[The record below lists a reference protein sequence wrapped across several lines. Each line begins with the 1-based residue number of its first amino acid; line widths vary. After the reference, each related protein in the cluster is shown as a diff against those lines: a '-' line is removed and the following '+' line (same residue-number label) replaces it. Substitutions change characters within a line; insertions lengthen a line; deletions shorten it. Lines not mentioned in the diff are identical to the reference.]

1 MLFPLFFRF
10 FHPLLIP
17 VGCSVLWLVP
27 AACVLTTNSSPSL
40 LYLSSLL
47 LQKREWKVLLHC
59 LLLSLALPF
68 RSLLSSLLFFSLSYP
83 WPLLPLCTLMQRSL
97 SRLDWDNTRDS
108 RRVNDS
114 CGERARDR
122 QRRFTNKDGER
133 PRVLLLLLQL
143 LFQLLSNFT
152 LTPKELLSFPD
163 VCSSVSF
170 LARHLLSVLS
180 LSLSSSLLRI
190 KTRVSSIWFVWVN
203 IFCGWTERLPPSLFS
218 LCLKDLEIYHLHVF
232 VRPESDTL
240 QVPSDEKYPLSL
252 AIHAVLFLQI
262 VLQIVLKSY
271 DSRFCH
277 KHPQVT
283 VIKGRMFCKLD
294 VSLVQ
299 GRCMNKHDT
308 NNHTSSLLRL
318 LHRRLTTKGNH
329 RHHECKRS
337 SSSKT
342 EIRARGKQ
350 EMSVDQGRD
359 EQDSETNDSTTKQ
372 NRKSR
377 KWLITCNKDVWS
389 SIRKVSEASRDNFSS
404 KTPTWPSSS
413 WRNSCHKQH
422 QELSGHLVMFSTR
435 DSTSQR
441 SRETEAGCSLQLVF
455 DIREKRELTSEGET
469 YVTTLIVL
477 TEGSWCVSSCAMN
490 VL

>member
-1 MLFPLFFRF
+1 MFRSLTRACCLCPDNELFSLCLLSLPL
-10 FHPLLIP
+10 
-17 VGCSVLWLVP
+17 
-27 AACVLTTNSSPSL
+27 
-40 LYLSSLL
+40 SLL

-143 LFQLLSNFT
+143 LFQLLFQLLSNFT

-232 VRPESDTL
+232 VRLESDTRK
-240 QVPSDEKYPLSL
+240 VPSDEKYPLSL
-252 AIHAVLFLQI
+252 AIHAVL
-262 VLQIVLKSY
+262 S
-271 DSRFCH
+271 
-277 KHPQVT
+277 
-283 VIKGRMFCKLD
+283 
-294 VSLVQ
+294 
-299 GRCMNKHDT
+299 
-308 NNHTSSLLRL
+308 
-318 LHRRLTTKGNH
+318 
-329 RHHECKRS
+329 
-337 SSSKT
+337 
-342 EIRARGKQ
+342 
-350 EMSVDQGRD
+350 
-359 EQDSETNDSTTKQ
+359 
-372 NRKSR
+372 
-377 KWLITCNKDVWS
+377 
-389 SIRKVSEASRDNFSS
+389 
-404 KTPTWPSSS
+404 
-413 WRNSCHKQH
+413 
-422 QELSGHLVMFSTR
+422 
-435 DSTSQR
+435 
-441 SRETEAGCSLQLVF
+441 
-455 DIREKRELTSEGET
+455 
-469 YVTTLIVL
+469 
-477 TEGSWCVSSCAMN
+477 
-490 VL
+490 